1 MERFE
6 GWLARRAFH
15 RRVRA
20 APRTAI
26 GDLDDGTLARIT
38 GRVVVFDG
46 QTLSAPFTG
55 KPCVYFS
62 VSTMFV
68 GSGQHVLASNQQ
80 GVPFLLDDGEHRAL
94 IDLDHTRVSIGT
106 HHRTGSPAMHFLH
119 GKSERAAGIIERR
132 EAVIA
137 PGDELVIVGVGI
149 GEPDPERPPSA
160 LFRGTTARRF
170 RFAGTDD
177 EPLLV
182 SDEPA
187 LFASD

>member
-1 MERFE
+1 VERFE

-26 GDLDDGTLARIT
+26 RDLDDGALARIT
-38 GRVVVFDG
+38 GRVVTLDG
-46 QTLSAPFTG
+46 QTLAAPFTG

-62 VSTMFV
+62 VSTMFH
-68 GSGQHVLASNQQ
+68 GSPPQLFGSNQQ
-80 GVPFLLDDGEHRAL
+80 GVPFLLVSGDHRAVVEP
-94 IDLDHTRVSIGT
+94 DHARMSLGT
-106 HHRTGSPAMHFLH
+106 HHRTRSPATHFMYRQNMN
-119 GKSERAAGIIERR
+119 GYIERR
-132 EAVIA
+132 ESVIA

-170 RFAGTDD
+170 RFTGSEDA
-177 EPLLV
+177 PLLV
-182 SDEPA
+182 SDEPG
-187 LFASD
+187 LFSTD